1 MLVLFSHYFYKEIN
15 IHTYIQGISVLI
27 ISILDL
33 AVKSCDWPINKLL
46 EAVFVLLMFTYYS
59 VMFTCVQWQKK
70 LEFIED
76 VVNFVTLSVMH
87 YCYLVQI
94 LLCPEKWVTF
104 SEHSRRPPK
113 DHSFYSTQQT
123 HWLLFKSI

>member
-1 MLVLFSHYFYKEIN
+1 MLVLFSHFFYKEIN

-70 LEFIED
+70 LEF
-76 VVNFVTLSVMH
+76 VTLSVMH

-94 LLCPEKWVTF
+94 LLCPETWVTF
-104 SEHSRRPPK
+104 SEHS
-113 DHSFYSTQQT
+113 
-123 HWLLFKSI
+123 